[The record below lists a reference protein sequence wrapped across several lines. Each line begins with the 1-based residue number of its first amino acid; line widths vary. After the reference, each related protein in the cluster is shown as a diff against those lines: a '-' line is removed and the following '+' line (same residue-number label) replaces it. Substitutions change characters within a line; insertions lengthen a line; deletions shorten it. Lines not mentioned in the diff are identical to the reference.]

1 MVSFVKP
8 SCRPRLTLTLCNRM
22 QRLTGPAAR
31 PTTGEDVGLN
41 IQPKKQVA
49 MTRIGLIGCG
59 MWGRNLAR
67 NLAALGVL
75 TGVADRHLTH
85 AKKFADEFGTAHSDV
100 DELLA
105 SRDLDGVVIATAA
118 PTHAELACR
127 ALECGLHAYVEKP
140 FALTLA
146 EAERMSAAATKAG
159 RQLMVG
165 HLIRYHDAFLELQS
179 QVEAG
184 VIGEVHHVSAN
195 RLAMGR
201 IRATESVIHDLCP
214 HDVSLILAIMGE
226 GPERVSCSGASHV
239 TPGNVDTLSSFLA
252 FSGGRSAAMTTS
264 WMSPYK
270 EHRLTVSGSKGAI
283 VFDDTR
289 PWAEKLTL
297 YRDIITPDGDNFAIA
312 RAKPVNLPVA
322 EAEPLK
328 QEMQAFVT
336 SCETNTPALTGL
348 DDAMAV
354 QSVIEAM
361 TKNFTEFGTAGDNR
375 HAARERA

>member
-1 MVSFVKP
+1 
-8 SCRPRLTLTLCNRM
+8 
-22 QRLTGPAAR
+22 
-31 PTTGEDVGLN
+31 
-41 IQPKKQVA
+41 

-67 NLAALGVL
+67 NLASLGVL
-75 TGVADRHLTH
+75 AGVADQHPAH
-85 AKKFADEFGTAHSDV
+85 AENFAEEFGTSHAPVGD
-100 DELLA
+100 LLTGHN
-105 SRDLDGVVIATAA
+105 LDGVVIASVA
-118 PTHAELACR
+118 PTHAELACS
-127 ALECGLHAYVEKP
+127 ALACGLHTYVEKP
-140 FALTLA
+140 FALTLV
-146 EAERMSAAATKAG
+146 EAEHMSAAAKRAD

-165 HLIRYHDAFLELQS
+165 HLIRYHDAFRELES

-184 VIGEVHHVSAN
+184 VIGEVRHVSAN

-214 HDVSLILAIMGE
+214 HDISLILAIMGE
-226 GPERVSCSGASHV
+226 KPERVSCSGASHV

-252 FSGGRSAAMTTS
+252 FSSGRSAAMNTS

-297 YRDIITPDGDNFAIA
+297 YRDSITPDGDNFAIA
-312 RAKPVNLPVA
+312 RAKPVHLPVA
-322 EAEPLK
+322 AAEPLK

-354 QSVIEAM
+354 QTVLEAM
-361 TKNFTEFGTAGDNR
+361 IENFIEFGTTGDDR
-375 HAARERA
+375 HTA

>member
-1 MVSFVKP
+1 
-8 SCRPRLTLTLCNRM
+8 M
-22 QRLTGPAAR
+22 QRLTGLAAR
-31 PTTGEDVGLN
+31 PTTAEDVGLN

-75 TGVADRHLTH
+75 TGVADRHLTR
-85 AKKFADEFGTAHSDV
+85 AEKFADEFGTAHSDV

-105 SRDLDGVVIATAA
+105 GRDLDGVVIATAA

-184 VIGEVHHVSAN
+184 VIGEHTP
-195 RLAMGR
+195 RLG
-201 IRATESVIHDLCP
+201 
-214 HDVSLILAIMGE
+214 
-226 GPERVSCSGASHV
+226 
-239 TPGNVDTLSSFLA
+239 
-252 FSGGRSAAMTTS
+252 
-264 WMSPYK
+264 
-270 EHRLTVSGSKGAI
+270 
-283 VFDDTR
+283 
-289 PWAEKLTL
+289 
-297 YRDIITPDGDNFAIA
+297 
-312 RAKPVNLPVA
+312 KP
-322 EAEPLK
+322 
-328 QEMQAFVT
+328 
-336 SCETNTPALTGL
+336 
-348 DDAMAV
+348 
-354 QSVIEAM
+354 
-361 TKNFTEFGTAGDNR
+361 AGDGPYPR
-375 HAARERA
+375 HRVGDPRSVPS

>member
-1 MVSFVKP
+1 M
-8 SCRPRLTLTLCNRM
+8 
-22 QRLTGPAAR
+22 
-31 PTTGEDVGLN
+31 
-41 IQPKKQVA
+41 I
-49 MTRIGLIGCG
+49 RIGLIGCG

-75 TGVADRHLTH
+75 AGVADRYPDR
-85 AKKFADEFGTAHSDV
+85 AGDFAGEFGTSHVPV

-105 SRDLDGVVIATAA
+105 GHDLDGVVIASAA

-140 FALTLA
+140 FALTLV
-146 EAERMSAAATKAG
+146 EADRMAAAATRAD

-165 HLIRYHDAFLELQS
+165 HLIRYHDAFRELES
-179 QVEAG
+179 QIEAG
-184 VIGEVHHVSAN
+184 VIGEVHHVTAN

-214 HDVSLILAIMGE
+214 HDISLILAIMG
-226 GPERVSCSGASHV
+226 GMPTAVSCAGASHV
-239 TPGNVDTLSSFLA
+239 TAGIPDMLSTLFA
-252 FSGGRSAAMTTS
+252 FEGGRSATMTTS

-270 EHRLTVSGSKGAI
+270 EHRLVVTGSKGSI

-297 YRDIITPDGDNFAIA
+297 YRDSITPDGDNFAVA
-312 RAKPVNLPVA
+312 RARPLHLPLE

-328 QEMQAFVT
+328 QEMQAFIT
-336 SCETNTPALTGL
+336 SCETGLPAPTAV
-348 DDAMAV
+348 DDALAV
-354 QSVIEAM
+354 QRVLHSM
-361 TKNFTEFGTAGDNR
+361 MQNFAEFGTAEDAPS
-375 HAARERA
+375 AAGERG

>member
-1 MVSFVKP
+1 
-8 SCRPRLTLTLCNRM
+8 
-22 QRLTGPAAR
+22 
-31 PTTGEDVGLN
+31 
-41 IQPKKQVA
+41 

-75 TGVADRHLTH
+75 AGVADQHP
-85 AKKFADEFGTAHSDV
+85 AQAENFAEEFGTSHVPV
-100 DELLA
+100 DELLVGH
-105 SRDLDGVVIATAA
+105 DLDGVVIASAA

-140 FALTLA
+140 FALTLV
-146 EAERMSAAATKAG
+146 EAEHMSTAAKKAG
-159 RQLMVG
+159 KQLMVG
-165 HLIRYHDAFLELQS
+165 HLIRYHDAFRELES

-184 VIGEVHHVSAN
+184 VIGEVRHVTAN

-201 IRATESVIHDLCP
+201 IRATESVVYDLCP
-214 HDVSLILAIMGE
+214 HDISLILAIMGE
-226 GPERVSCSGASHV
+226 EPERVACSGASHV

-252 FSGGRSAAMTTS
+252 FSGGRSAAMNTS

-297 YRDIITPDGDNFAIA
+297 YRDSITPDGYNFAIA
-312 RAKPVNLPVA
+312 RAKPVHLPVA

-328 QEMQAFVT
+328 QEMQAFVI

-354 QSVIEAM
+354 QRVLEAM
-361 TKNFTEFGTAGDNR
+361 SESFNEFGTAGDDR
-375 HAARERA
+375 HTA